1 MSFHQKIPALSLISV
16 LLLGLTG
23 CSEFITLKDTASY
36 DSTVSEGGW
45 PETTSSPK
53 PTPYS
58 TPDVPAAKSIPKD
71 TYVAPAPQPLETA
84 AATPEVAIGMPMPQL
99 SSPEYMSPEEE
110 SSIRTNANATLDKI
124 LYISRSPAYRK
135 LATEAESIQ
144 TMNDHDALKKLFANN
159 REAIESIHEVQGI
172 SGDYSEVYNEAYNRV
187 GAKEESDE
195 FIRDFLVV
203 PRFLLIMKGIEGQDG
218 FLNVAPGAIIKQ
230 KGEYYIKVNNYGQ
243 QDETVVFQNPGVNKY
258 RPMPNFEGMRL
269 KDKGTQFV
277 FDFV

>member
-1 MSFHQKIPALSLISV
+1 VSLHQKIPALSLASALI
-16 LLLGLTG
+16 LGLTG
-23 CSEFITLKDTASY
+23 CSSFITLKDTPAPASEITF
-36 DSTVSEGGW
+36 DSR
-45 PETTSSPK
+45 

-58 TPDVPAAKSIPKD
+58 IPDEPAASPIPKD
-71 TYVAPAPQPLETA
+71 TYTAPVPEPLETA
-84 AATPEVAIGMPMPQL
+84 TATPEPAPSEPEVAIGMPMPQL

-110 SSIRTNANATLDKI
+110 NSIRTNANATLDKI
-124 LYISRSPAYRK
+124 LYISRSPAYQK

-159 REAIESIHEVQGI
+159 RQVIESIHQVNGI
-172 SGDYSEVYNEAYNRV
+172 SGDYSEVYNEAYTRA

-203 PRFLLIMKGIEGQDG
+203 PRFILIMKGIEGQDG
-218 FLNVAPGAIIKQ
+218 FLNVTPGAIIKQ

-243 QDETVVFQNPGVNKY
+243 KEETIIFQNPGINKY
-258 RPMPNFEGMRL
+258 RPMSDFEGMRL

-277 FDFV
+277 FDL